1 LFVELSGRTEGQQ
14 HDNSAVAAPRRA
26 WFHRETISLAEI
38 AVQVFSVVLGILLAF
53 GIGSWNSSRE
63 SAHKVAEAQTAI
75 RAEIQANRARL
86 QQTVAYQGSLSK
98 AVRDAMNSPTP
109 PRHCTDVASWRG
121 MQTALLL
128 HSAYD
133 NAIAAGVF
141 TNMALADGQ
150 TIAAVYAWQQRY
162 LVYSDKSLDWMVMKF
177 MDESAGSAGCA
188 GVLGDLSEAGRN
200 LMTNYDA
207 YLSSPSVATG
217 SKSSASP

>member
-1 LFVELSGRTEGQQ
+1 MELNGHPEPKQPGNATS
-14 HDNSAVAAPRRA
+14 APRRA

-53 GIGSWNSSRE
+53 AISNWSASRE
-63 SAHKVAEAQTAI
+63 STRKVAEAQTAI
-75 RAEIQANRARL
+75 RAEILANRARL
-86 QQTVAYQGSLSK
+86 KQTVAYQAGLAK
-98 AVRDAMNSPTP
+98 DVRDAANSAAP

-141 TNMALADGQ
+141 TSMALADGQ
-150 TIAAVYAWQQRY
+150 TIAAIYAWQERY

-177 MDESAGSAGCA
+177 MDESAGCA
-188 GVLGDLSEAGRN
+188 GVLEDLSEAGRN
-200 LMTNYDA
+200 LLTNYDA
-207 YLSSPSVATG
+207 YLSSSSAATG
-217 SKSSASP
+217 LKPSTSQ